1 MRKTGSNAEPS
12 KLYRCSVGEGGVVRL
27 PQAVCYAL
35 QLRPGHQVDFQVT
48 EDHVEVFHAR
58 PCCQLCGRSEALYL
72 VLPVFVCKN
81 CLDRIRALDLS
92 RPPLP
97 DDLGLLEE

>member
-1 MRKTGSNAEPS
+1 M
-12 KLYRCSVGEGGVVRL
+12 VRL
-27 PQAVCYAL
+27 PSEVCQVL
-35 QLRPGHQVDFQVT
+35 QVRTGHRVDFRIL
-48 EDHVEVFHAR
+48 EDRVELFHAW

-72 VLPVFVCKN
+72 VRPVFVCKN